1 MIKRFLFFI
10 LLLSSLPLW
19 LQAQAR
25 PGAWEAGGWAGT
37 SFYFGDLNPK
47 GEFSLPGFGLG
58 GMARYNLDKR
68 LAFKFGINY
77 AHIRGS
83 DENATESFPANR
95 NLSFQSAITEGLV
108 QFEFNFLPYEHNSR
122 DQFFTPYLFLGMSI
136 FRFNPMAEYNDQL
149 VALRPLG
156 TEGQNV
162 NEEYGLVQPAI
173 VYGGGIKVDI
183 AYSLSLN
190 IEVSTRAL
198 FTDYLD
204 DVSTAYPDLDR
215 LESTRGSL
223 AAALSDRSG
232 ELADNSVNLGQAGR
246 QRGDAQGRDAFMLI
260 GMGIM
265 YHFVNTSCPGL
276 GGPIY

>member
-1 MIKRFLFFI
+1 MTKRFLFFI
-10 LLLSSLPLW
+10 LLFSSLPLFI
-19 LQAQAR
+19 QAQAR
-25 PGAWEAGGWAGT
+25 PSAWEVGGWAGT
-37 SFYFGDLNPK
+37 SFYFGDLNPS
-47 GEFSLPGFGLG
+47 GAFVDPGLG
-58 GMARYNLDKR
+58 LGAMARYNLDKR
-68 LAFKFGINY
+68 LAFKFGLNY
-77 AHIRGS
+77 ARISGS
-83 DENATESFPANR
+83 DANATASFPANR
-95 NLSFQSAITEGLV
+95 NLSFQSNLVEGSA

-122 DQFFTPYLFLGMSI
+122 DQFFTPYLFVGMSI
-136 FRFNPMAEYNDQL
+136 FRFNPMAEYEDQL

-156 TEGQNV
+156 TEGQNI

-190 IEVSTRAL
+190 IEISTRAL

-204 DVSTAYPDLDR
+204 DVSTVYPDLDR

-232 ELADNSVNLGQAGR
+232 ELPENTANIGQEGR
-246 QRGDAQGRDAFMLI
+246 QRGDAQGRDAFMLMGI
-260 GMGIM
+260 GIM

-276 GGPIY
+276 GGAIY